1 MRRIYL
7 QLPLFLLVVDFIHQ
21 AFVCCLVSL
30 CCCNKTKIHP
40 RTNDHSD
47 SYSVSDSVSD
57 SGTCNSPCS
66 YRQPDGK
73 GQFLSRRYCT
83 HSVWLFS
90 CLVKKEQK
98 TKKFFRHISLLARR
112 EYDTKARSHALTR
125 AMRKKKRRRFA
136 AGTRTL
142 VDRGHYFHLKA
153 GHDNHLHHSEPIRKW
168 YDASFLACVTLLS
181 RY

>member
-40 RTNDHSD
+40 RTNDYSD
-47 SYSVSDSVSD
+47 SDSVSD
-57 SGTCNSPCS
+57 SDSDSGTRNSPCS
-66 YRQPDGK
+66 YRQPDGN
-73 GQFLSRRYCT
+73 GQFLSRRYRK

-98 TKKFFRHISLLARR
+98 KKVFPPCIITCTTRLRHKSALSRVDACNAQKKRTTFRRRDSNPGRPGSLLSL
-112 EYDTKARSHALTR
+112 ES
-125 AMRKKKRRRFA
+125 
-136 AGTRTL
+136 RT
-142 VDRGHYFHLKA
+142 
-153 GHDNHLHHSEPIRKW
+153 
-168 YDASFLACVTLLS
+168 
-181 RY
+181 

>member
-83 HSVWLFS
+83 HSVWLS
-90 CLVKKEQK
+90 SRVLSKRSKKQK
-98 TKKFFRHISLLARR
+98 KVFPPHIITRTTRTRHKSALSRVDTCNAQKKRTTFRRRDSNPGRPGSLLSL
-112 EYDTKARSHALTR
+112 ES
-125 AMRKKKRRRFA
+125 
-136 AGTRTL
+136 RT
-142 VDRGHYFHLKA
+142 
-153 GHDNHLHHSEPIRKW
+153 
-168 YDASFLACVTLLS
+168 
-181 RY
+181 

>member
-7 QLPLFLLVVDFIHQ
+7 QLPLFLLVVDFIRQ

-40 RTNDHSD
+40 RTNDCSD

-57 SGTCNSPCS
+57 SGTRNSPCS
-66 YRQPDGK
+66 YRQPDGN
-73 GQFLSRRYCT
+73 GQLVSRRCCK

-98 TKKFFRHISLLARR
+98 KKSFSATYHYVHDANTTQKR
-112 EYDTKARSHALTR
+112 ALTR
-125 AMRKKKRRRFA
+125 
-136 AGTRTL
+136 
-142 VDRGHYFHLKA
+142 
-153 GHDNHLHHSEPIRKW
+153 
-168 YDASFLACVTLLS
+168 
-181 RY
+181 

>member
-57 SGTCNSPCS
+57 SGTCNSPRS
-66 YRQPDGK
+66 YRQPDGN

-98 TKKFFRHISLLARR
+98 TKKVFPPHIITRTTRTRHKSALSRVDTCNAQKKRTTFRRRDSNPGRPGSLLSL
-112 EYDTKARSHALTR
+112 ES
-125 AMRKKKRRRFA
+125 
-136 AGTRTL
+136 RT
-142 VDRGHYFHLKA
+142 
-153 GHDNHLHHSEPIRKW
+153 
-168 YDASFLACVTLLS
+168 
-181 RY
+181 

>member
-7 QLPLFLLVVDFIHQ
+7 QLPLFLLVVDFTHH

-40 RTNDHSD
+40 RTNDCSD

-57 SGTCNSPCS
+57 SGTRNSPCS
-66 YRQPDGK
+66 YRQPDGN
-73 GQFLSRRYCT
+73 GQLVSRRCCK

-98 TKKFFRHISLLARR
+98 KKVFPPHIITCTTRLRHKSALSRVDACDAQKKRTTFRRRDSNPGRPGSLLSL
-112 EYDTKARSHALTR
+112 ES
-125 AMRKKKRRRFA
+125 
-136 AGTRTL
+136 RT
-142 VDRGHYFHLKA
+142 
-153 GHDNHLHHSEPIRKW
+153 
-168 YDASFLACVTLLS
+168 
-181 RY
+181 

>member
-40 RTNDHSD
+40 RKNDYSD

-57 SGTCNSPCS
+57 SGTCNSPRS
-66 YRQPDGK
+66 YRQPDGN

-83 HSVWLFS
+83 HSVWLSSRVLSKRSKSFS
-90 CLVKKEQK
+90 ATYHYYC
-98 TKKFFRHISLLARR
+98 T
-112 EYDTKARSHALTR
+112 
-125 AMRKKKRRRFA
+125 
-136 AGTRTL
+136 TRT
-142 VDRGHYFHLKA
+142 RHKSA
-153 GHDNHLHHSEPIRKW
+153 
-168 YDASFLACVTLLS
+168 LS
-181 RY
+181 RVDACDAQKKDDVSPQGLEPWSTGVITFT